1 MAFGSL
7 RGVDERV
14 DRDRELVDRL
24 VDEVRFGLGAG
35 GSTTGGG
42 SATGSATGS
51 ASSAATG
58 LPDQSVAAT
67 DGTAAFAPM
76 ILGVGADVG

>member
-42 SATGSATGS
+42 SATGSA
-51 ASSAATG
+51 SSAARG
-58 LPDQSVAAT
+58 LPDQSVAGT
-67 DGTAAFAPM
+67 DGTAAVAPM
-76 ILGVGADVG
+76 ILGVGAVVG